1 MTACELAESGHA
13 SQQVIETQPM
23 SIVIP
28 AHNEES
34 VIGRC
39 LRNLLD
45 GAQPGELEII
55 VACNGCSD
63 RTAEIAASFG
73 NRVRVVETRVASKIA
88 ALNLGDQAA
97 TGFPRFYI
105 DADVVVSVESLRRT
119 AEVLRHGAYLAAS
132 PAIRF
137 DLSRSDWLVK
147 AFYAVWQL
155 QPYFDSGRLGAGL
168 YAVSQV
174 GHARLG
180 AFPQITADDEYVR
193 RLFSEAE
200 RTTARDATFTV
211 TPPRTLSDL
220 IRIKTRSRRGT
231 NELERTFPEMRR
243 APTRGRWRLLA
254 RIAVRPWIWWAAPI
268 YAYVVWMTWYRSRS
282 VQKPGRQVVWERD
295 LSSRVLQGHDGGR
308 SAT

>member
-1 MTACELAESGHA
+1 MTMCELMESGHVSPRA
-13 SQQVIETQPM
+13 IETQPI

-39 LRNLLD
+39 LRSMLD
-45 GAQPGELEII
+45 GARPGELEIL

-63 RTAEIAASFG
+63 RTAEIATSLG
-73 NRVRVVETRVASKIA
+73 DDVRVVETRVASKIA
-88 ALNLGDQAA
+88 ALNLGDQSA

-119 AEVLRHGAYLAAS
+119 AELLRCDAFLAAS
-132 PAIRF
+132 PSIRF
-137 DLSRSDWLVK
+137 DLSRSNWLVK

-155 QPYFDSGRLGAGL
+155 QPYFDSGRLGAGF
-168 YAVSQV
+168 YAVSRK

-193 RLFSEAE
+193 RLFTESE
-200 RTTARDATFTV
+200 RTTAPDATFTV
-211 TPPRTLSDL
+211 TPPRCLNDL

-231 NELERTFPEMRR
+231 VELERTFPVMRQS
-243 APTRGRWRLLA
+243 PVRGRWRLLA
-254 RIAVRPWIWWAAPI
+254 RIALRPWLWGAALV
-268 YAYVVWMTWYRSRS
+268 YAYVVWMTWYRSRNACS
-282 VQKPGRQVVWERD
+282 QGRHVEWERD
-295 LSSRVLQGHDGGR
+295 LSSRIPLGDEPGR
-308 SAT
+308 PVT

>member
-1 MTACELAESGHA
+1 MNTYEPVESGPVTA
-13 SQQVIETQPM
+13 RVIETQPM

-39 LRNLLD
+39 LRSMLD
-45 GAQPGELEII
+45 KAQPGELEII

-73 NRVRVVETRVASKIA
+73 NAVRVVETRVASKIA

-105 DADVVVSVESLRRT
+105 DADVIVPVESLRRT
-119 AEVLRHGAYLAAS
+119 AELLRSDAFLAAS

-137 DLSRSDWLVK
+137 DLSRSDWLVRS
-147 AFYAVWQL
+147 FYAVWQL

-168 YAVSQV
+168 YAVSRV

-180 AFPQITADDEYVR
+180 AFPQLTADDEYVR
-193 RLFSEAE
+193 RLFTQAE

-211 TPPRTLSDL
+211 TPPRNLNDL

-231 NELERTFPEMRR
+231 SELERTFPAMRQPP
-243 APTRGRWRLLA
+243 AGGRWRLLA
-254 RIAVRPWIWWAAPI
+254 RVGMRPWLWGAALV
-268 YAYVVWMTWYRSRS
+268 YAYVVGMTWWRSRTALS
-282 VQKPGRQVVWERD
+282 QGRTIEWERD
-295 LSSRVLQGHDGGR
+295 LSSRVLLRHEQER
-308 SAT
+308 PAT